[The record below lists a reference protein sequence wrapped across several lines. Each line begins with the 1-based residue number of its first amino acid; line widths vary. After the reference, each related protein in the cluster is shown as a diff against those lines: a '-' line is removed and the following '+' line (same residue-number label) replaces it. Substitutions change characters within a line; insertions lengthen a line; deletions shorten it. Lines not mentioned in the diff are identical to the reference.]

1 MSRFVSTFT
10 RRITA
15 GRSAGVA
22 LALVAA
28 GAGIAHAAD
37 DRYVRHSIVEPASPG
52 LTVSG
57 SLGKTFR
64 AVNSARVI
72 VPVQWRVQKAKAGQ
86 RKYLSLQNSACR
98 FRITFT
104 AKSRLGAPG
113 EALAYVNAGLP
124 AASARHV
131 LDSGVRNG
139 GAWRVVRKQTT
150 GAVRV
155 DGLFATVLTRRDDIA
170 PAGQVAWAEVRVVAT
185 SSPGD
190 ECHSGTYRQAL
201 GPQIGDALAA
211 ARATLKFV
219 RPTG

>member
-1 MSRFVSTFT
+1 MSRFMSTRA
-10 RRITA
+10 RRVPA
-15 GRSAGVA
+15 GRAAGVA
-22 LALVAA
+22 LAVIAT
-28 GAGIAHAAD
+28 GAGIAQAAD
-37 DRYVRHSIVEPASPG
+37 DRYVRHSVVEPANPG

-57 SLGKTFR
+57 SLGKSFR

-86 RKYLSLQNSACR
+86 RKYLSVQNSACH

-124 AASARHV
+124 AAGSRYV

-139 GAWRVVRKQTT
+139 GAFRVVRKQTT

-155 DGLFATVLTRRDDIA
+155 DGLFATVLTRRDDVA

-201 GPQIGDALAA
+201 GPQIGDALAT
-211 ARATLKFV
+211 ARARLTFAKPA
-219 RPTG
+219 R

>member
-1 MSRFVSTFT
+1 MSRFIPT
-10 RRITA
+10 RARRVPA
-15 GRSAGVA
+15 GRAAGVA
-22 LALVAA
+22 LALLAA
-28 GAGIAHAAD
+28 GAGIAQAAD

-52 LTVSG
+52 LTVTG
-57 SLGKTFR
+57 SLGKSFR
-64 AVNSARVI
+64 AVNSSRVI
-72 VPVQWRVQKAKAGQ
+72 VPVQWRVQKAKPGQ
-86 RKYLSLQNSACR
+86 RKYLSVQNSACR

-113 EALAYVNAGLP
+113 EALAYVTAGLP
-124 AASARHV
+124 AASSRHV

-155 DGLFATVLTRRDDIA
+155 DGLFATVLTRRDDVA
-170 PAGQVAWAEVRVVAT
+170 PTGQVAWAEVRVVAT

-211 ARATLKFV
+211 ARARLRFV
-219 RPTG
+219 RPAS